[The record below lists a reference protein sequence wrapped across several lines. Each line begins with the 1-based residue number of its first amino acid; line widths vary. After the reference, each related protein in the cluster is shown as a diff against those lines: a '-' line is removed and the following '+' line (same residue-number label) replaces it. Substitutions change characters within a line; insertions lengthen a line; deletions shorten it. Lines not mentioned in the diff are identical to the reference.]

1 MLMIMAKNW
10 RRRTKGGSGS
20 GRATARSIVAAHHGN
35 ITAESKCGDG
45 TRLMIRLPMSPV
57 LEMEAE
63 PAPSMRQIARRQSGR
78 GDHLTISQAFPQKLQ
93 KRWTGIIAAGASID
107 PWQEEADVGSSQCTA
122 DDRRAG

>member
-1 MLMIMAKNW
+1 MLMMAKNW
-10 RRRTKGGSGS
+10 RRRTKGGSGP
-20 GRATARSIVAAHHGN
+20 GRATARSIVTAHDGN

-57 LEMEAE
+57 LALEVE
-63 PAPSMRQIARRQSGR
+63 PAPSMRRIARRQSGR

-93 KRWTGIIAAGASID
+93 KRWTGIIAAEAPINR
-107 PWQEEADVGSSQCTA
+107 WQEEADVGSSQCTA